1 MNHQQI
7 VERLSTNS
15 DVFKHL
21 LQGVPEDQARWKPAA
36 DRWSLLE
43 VVNHLYDE
51 EFEDF
56 GKRIELVLS
65 DPARPWP
72 PIDPE
77 GWVVQR
83 RYNERNFRESLSN
96 FLTAR
101 EASLVWLNEQTAAD
115 WEAIHH
121 HPSMGPMSAELLL
134 ANWLAHDLF
143 HIRQIAELQFAGL
156 SKQVAPISLEYSG
169 WE

>member
-1 MNHQQI
+1 MIYEQI
-7 VERLSTNS
+7 IERLRMNC
-15 DVFKHL
+15 DVFKYL
-21 LQGVPEDQARWKPAA
+21 LQGVPEDQARWKPAPE
-36 DRWSLLE
+36 RWSLLE
-43 VVNHLYDE
+43 IVNHLHDE
-51 EFEDF
+51 EIEDF
-56 GKRIELVLS
+56 GTRIELVLS

-83 RYNERNFRESLSN
+83 GYNERNFRESLSD
-96 FLTAR
+96 FLAAR
-101 EASLVWLNEQTAAD
+101 EASLGWLNEQKSAA
-115 WEAIHH
+115 WGTTHH
-121 HPSMGPMSAELLL
+121 HPRMGAMSAELLL

-156 SKQVAPISLEYSG
+156 SEHVAPLSLKYSG